1 MKSDLQRS
9 TLDGCHRGG
18 LEVKEPPTPGEQRWG
33 VRSYF
38 VG

>member
-18 LEVKEPPTPGEQRWG
+18 LEVKEPPPLGNRG
-33 VRSYF
+33 
-38 VG
+38 GG